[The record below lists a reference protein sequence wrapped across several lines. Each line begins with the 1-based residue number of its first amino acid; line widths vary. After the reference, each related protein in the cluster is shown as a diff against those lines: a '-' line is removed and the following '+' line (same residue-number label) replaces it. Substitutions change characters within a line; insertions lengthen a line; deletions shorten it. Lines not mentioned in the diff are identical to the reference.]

1 MLMFKIIMVTLLVRR
16 RSSSIVVSK
25 VDNGAGEG
33 VVADHAVQGHLMMR
47 MMIACLI
54 MAMVMMVIMTMMVAS
69 EGPVTNHLVQ
79 CHPYLGEPSN

>member
-25 VDNGAGEG
+25 VDDGAGEG

-47 MMIACLI
+47 MICYHMFDN
-54 MAMVMMVIMTMMVAS
+54 
-69 EGPVTNHLVQ
+69 GDGHDGNHDDD
-79 CHPYLGEPSN
+79 GGK